1 MEVISSKS
9 FEDDS
14 SEVENN
20 QNDNYNFNNEN
31 YYEKYSKNKLD
42 YNNISEDDYN
52 EELENNEIGINSND
66 IEMNGINE
74 INELDEDEEE
84 TDRNMDNNMEG
95 HYEENE
101 ISNSV
106 QNVENN
112 TINTIDEENDEYNEN
127 SNTNTNNNNL
137 NMSENI
143 SNYNSMTFPI
153 TSISN
158 NQNIKILI
166 DSNINKQIP
175 FIMLEND
182 KFIISKDAKNL
193 LNLIGNNKIGII
205 SLLGQFNSK
214 EDKFFLINNIMPNN
228 SKIDLLDNAN
238 NDKGILIYSKPL
250 IIKNNYCDEEFPCF
264 IIDKINLDV
273 NVSASGDDMGGDIQ
287 IFLIIV
293 LISSLFI
300 FNSIGNIDQ
309 TSLINLNYILK
320 CIKNI
325 KLKSTLD

>member
-20 QNDNYNFNNEN
+20 QNDNYNYNNEN

-42 YNNISEDDYN
+42 YNNISEDEYN

-66 IEMNGINE
+66 MEMNRINE

-84 TDRNMDNNMEG
+84 TDRNMENMEG

-106 QNVENN
+106 QNIENN

-250 IIKNNYCDEEFPCF
+250 IIKNN
-264 IIDKINLDV
+264 
-273 NVSASGDDMGGDIQ
+273 
-287 IFLIIV
+287 
-293 LISSLFI
+293 
-300 FNSIGNIDQ
+300 
-309 TSLINLNYILK
+309 
-320 CIKNI
+320 
-325 KLKSTLD
+325 